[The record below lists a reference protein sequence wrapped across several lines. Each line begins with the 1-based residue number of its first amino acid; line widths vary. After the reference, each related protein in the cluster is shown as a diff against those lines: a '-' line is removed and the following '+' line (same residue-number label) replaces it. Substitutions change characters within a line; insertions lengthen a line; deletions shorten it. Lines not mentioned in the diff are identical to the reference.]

1 VIHRTCIQGTSCR
14 CVCTLL
20 QESDAT
26 VKPVLHCRGQTA
38 EDRLGEEVRVGNA
51 TAVTVQLKHLQKC
64 LISTGLMQMQQLW
77 CGISSQCE
85 YVHMLFTFTPR
96 QSGHDASDGL
106 ELSYKMPVWET

>member
-1 VIHRTCIQGTSCR
+1 M
-14 CVCTLL
+14 L
-20 QESDAT
+20 QENNVT
-26 VKPVLHCRGQTA
+26 LEPMLHCRGQTA
-38 EDRLGEEVRVGNA
+38 EDRLRDEVLVGNA

-77 CGISSQCE
+77 CGISSQCT

-96 QSGHDASDGL
+96 QSGRDDGEGL